1 MAGSTNAT
9 NTRYWESYLPRY
21 LSGFIVGPVCVVLM
35 YLHYFHDEKLIFPLS
50 WTGVFGAKP
59 DSIMFILIAVVGVG
73 FCYMSSTPITVFHA
87 GRFDNGDR
95 YWIEGQ
101 VTSFWTGWVI
111 SISLIL
117 LEILFNN
124 GGLWSVFYDYGFLL
138 FSWVLSVLFWFVS
151 YVYSKCANNRAGGSS
166 GCWDK
171 KIKICNYFSWV
182 VFIFFLS
189 HQMSARL
196 GSRVLLLSI
205 GFAAVFICIGQYMV
219 IWRLKSEQGEKDF
232 LGSYVLLSCARQ
244 KDWSPDIREAYSHLR
259 EHSNAIFIVVC
270 EISILCLILFVKDFL
285 PQQTNLMIA
294 FFLGALCIWLVPT
307 VFIWSRANA
316 LEHDLSR
323 CPGRYRP

>member
-1 MAGSTNAT
+1 M
-9 NTRYWESYLPRY
+9 
-21 LSGFIVGPVCVVLM
+21 
-35 YLHYFHDEKLIFPLS
+35 
-50 WTGVFGAKP
+50 
-59 DSIMFILIAVVGVG
+59 G
-73 FCYMSSTPITVFHA
+73 FCYISSTPITVFHA
-87 GRFDNGDR
+87 GRFGDGDKF
-95 YWIEGQ
+95 WIERQ
-101 VTSFWTGWVI
+101 IAPFWTGWVI
-111 SISLIL
+111 SL
-117 LEILFNN
+117 
-124 GGLWSVFYDYGFLL
+124 
-138 FSWVLSVLFWFVS
+138 LFWFVS
-151 YVYSKCANNRAGGSS
+151 YVCFDGINNRAGGSS
-166 GCWDK
+166 SRWDEV
-171 KIKICNYFSWV
+171 IKICNILCWGVFVFS
-182 VFIFFLS
+182 LS
-189 HQMSARL
+189 HQISARL
-196 GSRVLLLSI
+196 SSRVLLLSI